1 MPGLKNGRGVEFGPW
16 FGLGETKGV
25 PFVFLTGYGD
35 AAMMPIE
42 FRSEAAVLL
51 RDHAVQHRNREH
63 GVDARGHAG
72 QLRRA
77 AFSSGVAGTRPR
89 TFFWFGQMMNQTL
102 NAMISAS
109 HMPMPIV

>member
-1 MPGLKNGRGVEFGPW
+1 MGVHRPHDQPQTVRHRRAHE
-16 FGLGETKGV
+16 GV

-72 QLRRA
+72 QLRR
-77 AFSSGVAGTRPR
+77 SSLL
-89 TFFWFGQMMNQTL
+89 FGCVGIEWALPLIGDGSPVRSGADRGSAKRCATL
-102 NAMISAS
+102 SEE
-109 HMPMPIV
+109 